1 MGMMALLLIQMFPQI
16 LLVVALYLIVL
27 NVGGVFPFVGLNTLL
42 GPDHRLPRRRRS
54 ASTRGS

>member
-27 NVGGVFPFVGLNTLL
+27 NVGG
-42 GPDHRLPRRRRS
+42 DLPRRS
-54 ASTRGS
+54 G